1 MAQYGNVCIE
11 HPPAVV
17 CQYPVMVAWSTTA
30 RLSLDTL
37 QSMTDRGADSL
48 RQGYL
53 ESLVLVRGPEDITS
67 KTSRSHAYM
76 EFPTVSMG
84 PWISGIHDQAC
95 TSILCSSS
103 S

>member
-1 MAQYGNVCIE
+1 MHMTPDYCHPTSAMAQYGNVCIE

-17 CQYPVMVAWSTTA
+17 CQHPVMVAWSTTA

-53 ESLVLVRGPEDITS
+53 E
-67 KTSRSHAYM
+67 
-76 EFPTVSMG
+76 
-84 PWISGIHDQAC
+84 
-95 TSILCSSS
+95 
-103 S
+103 